1 MVTGRIERS
10 GPIVTLLV
18 RSKGIEEEVRKVPS
32 RSGGGKRIV
41 VDLGPDT
48 ANGQQNLL
56 AKGLARLDVR
66 LDEVAILQELRL
78 LPVVVV
84 YTRSAVSG
92 EVGAR
97 VAVPMLGRLG
107 HETEGHVVDAIR
119 GTILG

>member
-1 MVTGRIERS
+1 MVTGRIEWS
-10 GPIVTLLV
+10 GSIVTLLV
-18 RSKGIEEEVRKVPS
+18 WSKSIKEEVRKVPS

-41 VDLGPDT
+41 VDLRPDT
-48 ANGQQNLL
+48 ANGQQDLL

-78 LPVVVV
+78 LSVIVV

-97 VAVPMLGRLG
+97 VAVSMLRRLG
-107 HETEGHVVDAIR
+107 HKAEGHVVDAIR

>member
-10 GPIVTLLV
+10 RPIVTLLV
-18 RSKGIEEEVRKVPS
+18 RSKSIEEEVRKVPS

-41 VDLGPDT
+41 VDLRPDT
-48 ANGQQNLL
+48 ANGQQDLL

-97 VAVPMLGRLG
+97 VAVSMLRRLG